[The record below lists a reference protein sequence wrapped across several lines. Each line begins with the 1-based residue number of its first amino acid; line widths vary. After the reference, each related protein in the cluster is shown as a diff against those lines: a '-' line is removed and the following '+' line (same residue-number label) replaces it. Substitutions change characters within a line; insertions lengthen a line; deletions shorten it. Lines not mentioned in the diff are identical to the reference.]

1 MSTVI
6 ATLGAATLLL
16 LPMQAGA
23 TSNLESI
30 AKTYMD
36 SLLSHDKSAMKAI
49 VRPSSQA
56 ESSWDNRSESVS
68 RIQADKGS
76 HPVGYRN
83 RGCADR
89 PEKIVCDFVITSAQG
104 DSWSLVLHVMKNS
117 STVEDALRGR

>member
-1 MSTVI
+1 MKPVI
-6 ATLGAATLLL
+6 AILGVATLLS
-16 LPMQAGA
+16 LPMHAGA
-23 TSNLESI
+23 TSNLEST
-30 AKTYMD
+30 AKAYMD
-36 SLLSHDKSAMKAI
+36 SLLSHNKSAMKAI

-68 RIQADKGS
+68 RIQADKAS

-117 STVEDALRGR
+117 GTVEDALRGR